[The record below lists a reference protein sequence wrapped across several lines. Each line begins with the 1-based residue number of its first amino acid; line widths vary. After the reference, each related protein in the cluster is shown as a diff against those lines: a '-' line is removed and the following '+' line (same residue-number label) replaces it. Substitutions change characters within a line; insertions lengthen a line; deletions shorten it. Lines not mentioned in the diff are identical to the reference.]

1 MCDGEDLEISNK
13 LIKQYLPDELGESI
27 QVCGSHRKNQSEFV
41 VWSKLDIKD
50 IANIYYDHKIPW
62 RMLL

>member
-13 LIKQYLPDELGESI
+13 LIKQYLPDELGETI

-41 VWSKLDIKD
+41 V
-50 IANIYYDHKIPW
+50 
-62 RMLL
+62 